1 LIDLLT
7 FVIPVNLQLAVIN
20 AHLSA
25 DTAAAVSLFQ
35 KHLLEMK
42 HQNPVIHYTQYD
54 YLVTSVLFF
63 SYSMFVW
70 LYISNSKRLN
80 QIVKGLY
87 VGRYANQL
95 AREEV
100 SIGNRAV
107 IFLSAL
113 FVLTLTLFFYQIAS
127 YFGFLQGDNVV
138 GTFCIIALIIFSI
151 YSVKLLVIRAVGF
164 VFETQKE
171 IREYTISVFLFCN
184 TLGLFLLPV
193 VICLAF
199 LKQVNPSVFI
209 YSGITLIAVFLFTRL
224 IRGLIIGFNST
235 RVSKFYLFLYLCTL
249 EIVPLVIMVKLFMPK
264 NN

>member
-1 LIDLLT
+1 VNYQLL
-7 FVIPVNLQLAVIN
+7 FVNL
-20 AHLSA
+20 HLPV
-25 DTAAAVSLFQ
+25 DTSAAASLFQ
-35 KHLLEMK
+35 KHLLEIK
-42 HQNPVIHYTQYD
+42 HPQPVIHYTQYD
-54 YLVTSVLFF
+54 YLVSCVLFF
-63 SYSMFVW
+63 SYAMFVW

-100 SIGNRAV
+100 SIGNRVV

-113 FVLTLTLFFYQIAS
+113 FVLTLTLFIYQTSS
-127 YFGFLQGDNVV
+127 YFGFLQGNNVV
-138 GTFCIIALIIFSI
+138 GTFFITALIILSV
-151 YSVKLLVIRAVGF
+151 YGVKLLTIRAVGF
-164 VFETQKE
+164 ICEAQKE

-184 TLGLFLLPV
+184 VVGLFLLPV

-209 YSGITLIAVFLFTRL
+209 YTGITIISAFLFTRL
-224 IRGLIIGFNST
+224 VRGLIIGFNST

-249 EIVPLVIMVKLFMPK
+249 EIVPLVIMVKLFIPK

>member
-1 LIDLLT
+1 LVDLLT
-7 FVIPVNLQLAVIN
+7 FVISVNYQLLFLNTPV
-20 AHLSA
+20 SA
-25 DTAAAVSLFQ
+25 DTSAAVSLFQ
-35 KHLLEMK
+35 KHLLEIK
-42 HQNPVIHYTQYD
+42 HPKPLIHYTQYD
-54 YLVTSVLFF
+54 YLVTCVLFF
-63 SYSMFVW
+63 SYAMFVW

-100 SIGNRAV
+100 SVGNRVV

-113 FVLTLTLFFYQIAS
+113 FVFTLTLFFYQTAG
-127 YFGFLQGDNVV
+127 YFGFLPGKNVV
-138 GTFCIIALIIFSI
+138 STFFITALIIVSI
-151 YSVKLLVIRAVGF
+151 YAVKLLTIRAVGF

-184 TLGLFLLPV
+184 TLGLLLLPV

-199 LKQVNPSVFI
+199 LKQVHPSVFI
-209 YSGITLIAVFLFTRL
+209 YSGITIITVFLVTRL
-224 IRGLIIGFNST
+224 ARGLIIGFNSP

-249 EIVPLVIMVKLFMPK
+249 EIVPLVIMVKLFIPK